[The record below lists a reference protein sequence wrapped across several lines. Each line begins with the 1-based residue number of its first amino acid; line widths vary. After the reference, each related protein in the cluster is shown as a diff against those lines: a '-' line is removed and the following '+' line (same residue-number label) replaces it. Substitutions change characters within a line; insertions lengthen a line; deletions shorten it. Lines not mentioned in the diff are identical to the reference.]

1 MLNTLTKEYTSTGDR
16 YCTGGFVSDT
26 CSVRY
31 ILAALSYR
39 ILHEHSLSRYPK
51 DVPRLRRYMGASL
64 SQVPSIPASPRW
76 FSDFDMYTMQRDWD
90 YWRAF
95 LAWREKIAYEG
106 LEERFEVGD
115 TFRLES
121 HGFEKRNI
129 MFTPSSHRKLPL
141 SQATFDSVNANRRP
155 RDETTDG
162 LLKENDTLSFTVTK
176 VVRVGMEEWSQVVF
190 GRLSGHDKD
199 LCLKILDERQFP
211 FPERHEDQF
220 REASGVPECCR
231 LPSLVFSED
240 LVNREAAVYRRLPEL
255 QGSLLPHCYGF
266 HLVCFDSYNVSTR
279 EILTLPYLQVTLPS
293 GWQAYGV
300 LLELID
306 APTLYQLFASQALS
320 LEDYKGLV
328 RYYPPP
334 CSSRYFDTN
343 LSMLSSLTS
352 NTACPRL
359 ATPRSHKQTATPTTS
374 CVLWTRLANGLLCL
388 SILRSPT
395 FIWAMRRASGR
406 STIPKV

>member
-1 MLNTLTKEYTSTGDR
+1 
-16 YCTGGFVSDT
+16 
-26 CSVRY
+26 
-31 ILAALSYR
+31 
-39 ILHEHSLSRYPK
+39 
-51 DVPRLRRYMGASL
+51 
-64 SQVPSIPASPRW
+64 
-76 FSDFDMYTMQRDWD
+76 MYTMQRDWD

-95 LAWREKIAYEG
+95 LAWREKIAYEV
-106 LEERFEVGD
+106 LEERFEVGG
-115 TFRLES
+115 TFWLES
-121 HGFEKRNI
+121 HGFEKRNM
-129 MFTPSSHRKLPL
+129 MFAPSSHRKLPL

-220 REASGVPECCR
+220 TEASGVPECSR

-255 QGSLLPHCYGF
+255 QGSLVPHCYGF
-266 HLVCFDSYNVSTR
+266 HL
-279 EILTLPYLQVTLPS
+279 VTLPS

-306 APTLYQLFASQALS
+306 APTLYQLLASQALS
-320 LEDYKGLV
+320 LEDYKDLFINIKHGLSALGHATISQADCNTNNIMCPLDV
-328 RYYPPP
+328 SGKRTAVLIDFAFAYLHLGDEGGIRSFNDTESVMGNVLGLYPG
-334 CSSRYFDTN
+334 SYEQ
-343 LSMLSSLTS
+343 L
-352 NTACPRL
+352 L
-359 ATPRSHKQTATPTTS
+359 AM
-374 CVLWTRLANGLLCL
+374 W
-388 SILRSPT
+388 
-395 FIWAMRRASGR
+395 GR
-406 STIPKV
+406 KDEFSF